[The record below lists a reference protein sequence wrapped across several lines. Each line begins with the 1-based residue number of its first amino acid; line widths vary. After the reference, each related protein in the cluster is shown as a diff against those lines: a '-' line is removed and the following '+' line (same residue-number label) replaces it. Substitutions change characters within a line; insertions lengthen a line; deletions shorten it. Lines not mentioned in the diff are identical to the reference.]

1 MREQYFYRSAID
13 DAKTVP
19 TCFGVTT
26 CQRYEKFM
34 PFLCH
39 TSKIIRTFASSY
51 VTINQLNMKQFFK
64 MVFATICGIAIFLV
78 ITGFFLV
85 ISLVGMLASDSA
97 STKVK
102 ENSVFVIKLNGSLS
116 ERSEESSPFDEFLGM
131 VDGSS
136 MGLDDLI
143 ASIRKAKNNDDIK
156 GIYLEGGSLSFDAP
170 ASAQQLRDALK
181 DFKQSG
187 KWIVAY
193 ADMYYQTS
201 YYVASVADKV
211 YLNDHGSIDFKG
223 LGGKGEYMKGLYDKL
238 GIKYQVA
245 KVGKY
250 KSYVESNTQTGMSE
264 YDREQR
270 TAYLTGIWNYW
281 LKEMAEARK
290 VKADDLNQLA
300 NDSVMAFA
308 DTKDYVTAKL
318 IDKVLFPE
326 EIKAEIKGRLKLDK
340 DDDIQQLTL
349 SDMLNVKSDKKD
361 DGGKVAVY
369 YAYGSIVD
377 SESMN
382 LLNGGG
388 HSIVGKS
395 TAEDLRKLADD
406 DDVKAVVFRVN
417 SGGGSAVASEQIR
430 HAIKLIKAKKPVVV
444 SMGGMAASGGYWI
457 SSPASYIFA
466 EPTTITG
473 SIGIFGLIPNFS
485 GLVTDKL
492 GITFDGVTTNKFT
505 DYEIDLI
512 LGKDN
517 TEIMKHMQTYID
529 HGYQQFLDI
538 VSEGRGIKPA
548 QVDSI
553 GQGRVWLA
561 TDAQKIKLVD
571 QLGSLDDAVKKA
583 AELAKLSE
591 YYTETYPGKGSWLDT
606 FMPKEDKGTY
616 LDSQLQ
622 KELKAFLGDLYEPLM
637 EIRQTVKD
645 GSHIQAR
652 MLDDVRMK

>member
-1 MREQYFYRSAID
+1 
-13 DAKTVP
+13 
-19 TCFGVTT
+19 
-26 CQRYEKFM
+26 
-34 PFLCH
+34 
-39 TSKIIRTFASSY
+39 
-51 VTINQLNMKQFFK
+51 MKQFFK
-64 MVFATICGIAIFLV
+64 MVLATVCGIAIFLL

-85 ISLVGMLASDSA
+85 ISLAGMLASDSA

-102 ENSVFVIKLNGSLS
+102 ENSVFVIKLDGSLS
-116 ERSEESSPFDEFLGM
+116 ERSEDGSPFDELLGL

-193 ADMYYQTS
+193 ADIYYQVS
-201 YYVASVADKV
+201 YYVASVADKI

-250 KSYVESNTQTGMSE
+250 KSYVESNTLTGMSE

-270 TAYLTGIWNYW
+270 EAYLNGIWNYW
-281 LKEMAEARK
+281 LKEIAEARK
-290 VKADDLNQLA
+290 VKAEDLNQLA

-318 IDKVLFPE
+318 IDKVIFPE
-326 EIKAEIKGRLKLDK
+326 EIKAEIKSRLKLDK
-340 DDDIQQLTL
+340 NDDIQQLTL
-349 SDMLNVKSDKKD
+349 SDMLNVKSDKSN
-361 DGGKVAVY
+361 DGEKIAVY
-369 YAYGSIVD
+369 YAFGSIVD
-377 SESMN
+377 SEAMN

-430 HAIKLIKAKKPVVV
+430 HALKLLRPRSPLLCLWAVWQLRVVTGSVLLPTISSQNQLPSQVV
-444 SMGGMAASGGYWI
+444 SV
-457 SSPASYIFA
+457 SS
-466 EPTTITG
+466 
-473 SIGIFGLIPNFS
+473 
-485 GLVTDKL
+485 D
-492 GITFDGVTTNKFT
+492 
-505 DYEIDLI
+505 
-512 LGKDN
+512 
-517 TEIMKHMQTYID
+517 
-529 HGYQQFLDI
+529 
-538 VSEGRGIKPA
+538 
-548 QVDSI
+548 
-553 GQGRVWLA
+553 
-561 TDAQKIKLVD
+561 
-571 QLGSLDDAVKKA
+571 
-583 AELAKLSE
+583 
-591 YYTETYPGKGSWLDT
+591 
-606 FMPKEDKGTY
+606 
-616 LDSQLQ
+616 
-622 KELKAFLGDLYEPLM
+622 
-637 EIRQTVKD
+637 
-645 GSHIQAR
+645 
-652 MLDDVRMK
+652 

>member
-1 MREQYFYRSAID
+1 
-13 DAKTVP
+13 
-19 TCFGVTT
+19 
-26 CQRYEKFM
+26 
-34 PFLCH
+34 
-39 TSKIIRTFASSY
+39 
-51 VTINQLNMKQFFK
+51 MKQFFK
-64 MVFATICGIAIFLV
+64 MTLATVCGIAIFLV

-102 ENSVFVIKLNGSLS
+102 DNSVFVIKMNGMVS
-116 ERSEESSPFDEFLGM
+116 ERSEESTPFDSFLG
-131 VDGSS
+131 VSELSS
-136 MGLDDLI
+136 LGLDDLI
-143 ASIRKAKNNDDIK
+143 ASIRKAKTNDNIK
-156 GIYLEGGSLSFDAP
+156 GIYLEGGTLSFDAP
-170 ASAQQLRDALK
+170 ATAQQLRDALK

-193 ADMYYQTS
+193 ADQYFQGS

-223 LGGKGEYMKGLYDKL
+223 LGGKGEYYKGLYDKL

-250 KSYVESNTQTGMSE
+250 KSYVESNTLTGMSD

-270 TAYLTGIWNYW
+270 TAYNNGIWNYW
-281 LKEMAEARK
+281 LKEIAEARK
-290 VKADDLNQLA
+290 VKAEDLNQLA
-300 NDSVMAFA
+300 NDSIMAFA
-308 DTKDYVTAKL
+308 DTKDYVSAKL

-326 EIKAEIKGRLKLDK
+326 EIKAEIKGRLKLEK

-349 SDMLNVKSDKKD
+349 SDMLNVKSDKGD
-361 DGGKVAVY
+361 DGEKIAVY

-377 SESMN
+377 SETMN
-382 LLNGGG
+382 LLSGGG
-388 HSIVGKS
+388 HCIVGKS
-395 TAEDLRKLADD
+395 TAEALRKLADD

-430 HAIKLIKAKKPVVV
+430 HAIKLLKAKKPVVV
-444 SMGGMAASGGYWI
+444 SMGGAAASGGYWI
-457 SSPASYIFA
+457 SSPANYIVA

-492 GITFDGVTTNKFT
+492 GVTFDGVTTNKFT
-505 DYEIDLI
+505 DYETDLI

-517 TEIMKHMQTYID
+517 TEIMQHMQTYIE
-529 HGYQQFLDI
+529 HGYQNFLDI
-538 VSEGRGIKPA
+538 VSEGRGMKPE

-553 GQGRVWLA
+553 AQGRVWLA
-561 TDAQKIKLVD
+561 SDALKIKLVD

-583 AELAKLSE
+583 AELAKLKE
-591 YYTETYPGKGSWLDT
+591 YYTETYPGKGSWLDN
-606 FMPKEDKGTY
+606 FFPKEDKGTY
-616 LDSQLQ
+616 LDSKLQ
-622 KELKAFLGDLYEPLM
+622 EELKAFLGDLYEPLM

-652 MLDDVRMK
+652 MLDDIRVK